1 MKVQL
6 IDPDTVRKGLLFARA
21 INHPIRKKL
30 LEFIALNQGN
40 DGVNVT
46 SIYTDRQ
53 FRNSDMELEQSQTSQ
68 HLAILRKAGLVN
80 TRRDGKFIFYT
91 VNAEVLE
98 KSQYFLQELGLLY
111 GADQAA

>member
-6 IDPDTVRKGLLFARA
+6 IDPGTALKGLLFARA
-21 INHPIRKKL
+21 INHPIRCKL
-30 LEFIALNQGN
+30 IEFIAKNQG
-40 DGVNVT
+40 DTGVNVT

-53 FRNSDMELEQSQTSQ
+53 FRNSKLELEQSQTSQ
-68 HLAILRKAGLVN
+68 HLAVLRKAGLVK
-80 TRRDGKFIFYT
+80 TRRDGKFIFYS
-91 VNAEVLE
+91 VNDEVLQ